1 MTDRLA
7 EITARI
13 DSVTELQ
20 SVVNA
25 MKGIAAARAHEARAQ
40 IEPVESYAR
49 IVALAMASLLP
60 PDRPSQTSQK
70 PGLLV
75 FLAEQGFAG
84 AFSERLLDTL
94 PANPTLFLIG
104 SRGLSI
110 ATARDLS
117 PLWSAALP
125 AHPAAVPK
133 LAQIISTAV
142 YKALAAGQIDGL
154 DAIFTHWITGRA
166 EVQRETLF
174 PIDLTKLPPSP
185 PEPPLTQLDTAT
197 LLQSLGADY
206 LHAQLCK
213 IALHAFSAENE
224 ARLAAMTA
232 AGSQIKTELTAI
244 QAAQRSLRQDAIT
257 AEIIELGTG
266 VEATRSRH

>member
-13 DSVTELQ
+13 DSVTDLQ

-25 MKGIAAARAHEARAQ
+25 MKGIAAARAHEARTQ
-40 IEPVESYAR
+40 IDAVESYAQ
-49 IVALAMASLLP
+49 IIALAMASLLP
-60 PDRPSQTSQK
+60 QDRPAPLTQK
-70 PGLLV
+70 PGLLI

-94 PANPTLFLIG
+94 SDAPTLFVIG
-104 SRGLSI
+104 SRGLAI
-110 ATARDLS
+110 AQSRGLTS
-117 PLWSAALP
+117 LWSAALP

-133 LAQIISTAV
+133 LAQSIATAV
-142 YKALAAGQIDGL
+142 FKALTSGQIDGL
-154 DAIFTHWITGRA
+154 EVIFTQWQAGHPEIR
-166 EVQRETLF
+166 RETLF
-174 PIDLTKLPPSP
+174 PIDLTKLPPGP
-185 PEPPLTQLDTAT
+185 PEPPLTQLDTAS

-213 IALHAFSAENE
+213 TALHAFSAENE

-232 AGSQIKTELTAI
+232 AGSQIKTELIAI
-244 QAAQRSLRQDAIT
+244 QAAQRRVRQDAIT

-266 VEATRSRH
+266 VEAARSSR

>member
-25 MKGIAAARAHEARAQ
+25 MKGIAAARAHEARSQ
-40 IEPVESYAR
+40 IEAVESYAQ
-49 IVALAMASLLP
+49 IIALAMASLLP
-60 PDRPSQTSQK
+60 PDRPSQLTTK
-70 PGLLV
+70 TGLLV

-84 AFSERLLDTL
+84 AFSERLLDSL
-94 PANPTLFLIG
+94 PGNPTLFLIG

-110 ATARDLS
+110 AQSRDLT

-125 AHPAAVPK
+125 AHPAAMPK
-133 LAQIISTAV
+133 LAQSITTAV

-154 DAIFTHWITGRA
+154 DVIFTHWSAGRP
-166 EVQRETLF
+166 EIQRQPLF
-174 PIDLTKLPPSP
+174 PIDLNQLPPSP

-213 IALHAFSAENE
+213 AALHAFSAENE

-232 AGSQIKTELTAI
+232 AGSQIKTELLTI
-244 QAAQRSLRQDAIT
+244 QASQRRVRQDAIT

-266 VEATRSRH
+266 VEAARNRP